1 MPNTTLSENIETFET
16 PAADQ
21 FTAEDL
27 AMMEQLLPLPEQP
40 GQAMSPG
47 GFWLSDEEF
56 DSLRDAAKTGETLY

>member
-1 MPNTTLSENIETFET
+1 MPNTTLPETFET

-47 GFWLSDEEF
+47 GFWLSD
-56 DSLRDAAKTGETLY
+56 